1 MLPILIIE
9 LPFLAEREVPKI
21 HRFYEQLLFNV
32 ESLETLGKLDTI
44 EGATYY
50 VVKKLEVIKAELV
63 AHVETNWRN
72 WTFRDLVNALRNGR
86 RLTVSLKRKSAIR
99 ITHPIVLRIVM
110 ATSPRVGALLPHEIP
125 KLNVFIAKIRSTKQS
140 RVAM

>member
-1 MLPILIIE
+1 MKYLRDKYGHPSEVAGSFTNIIE
-9 LPFLAEREVPKI
+9 LPFLAEREDPKI

-63 AHVETNWRN
+63 AHVETNGQ
-72 WTFRDLVNALRNGR
+72 LAL
-86 RLTVSLKRKSAIR
+86 
-99 ITHPIVLRIVM
+99 
-110 ATSPRVGALLPHEIP
+110 
-125 KLNVFIAKIRSTKQS
+125 
-140 RVAM
+140 

>member
-1 MLPILIIE
+1 MLPIFNIE

-32 ESLETLGKLDTI
+32 ESLETLGKLNTV

-63 AHVETNWRN
+63 AHVETNWRD
-72 WTFRDLVNALRNGR
+72 WTFRDLVNAL
-86 RLTVSLKRKSAIR
+86 
-99 ITHPIVLRIVM
+99 
-110 ATSPRVGALLPHEIP
+110 
-125 KLNVFIAKIRSTKQS
+125 
-140 RVAM
+140 